1 MIRIQLLR
9 EAGDARWTGQPIAL
23 ILNLPDQPVGSEDPS
38 NAQTFAG
45 VTGIAM
51 THGIHDRFLQPK
63 LKPAGG
69 FLAIHRFEQQL
80 QERTQ
85 LQRGGEDEISPPK
98 DGSIAAEHSD

>member
-51 THGIHDRFLQPK
+51 THGIDNGFLQSK
-63 LKPAGG
+63 LQPARG
-69 FLAIHRFEQQL
+69 FLAINWLEKQL
-80 QERTQ
+80 QERAQ
-85 LQRGGEDEISPPK
+85 LQR
-98 DGSIAAEHSD
+98 